1 MEVKVRHIY
10 DQPVDAV
17 FTKLGNKASVERKYK
32 DLGARNIKVEKCKLT
47 KTSLEIVISRE
58 VPANVPPLLKKFIA
72 EWNVAH
78 QEERWTGIAGKSYQ
92 GDVKISIK
100 GVPVT
105 ITGKMV
111 LASKDKGCVN
121 DVTLTIESGIP
132 LIGKKLAEFVGQN
145 SATELQRQY
154 EVVKASLIPAPSPAK
169 KAAVKLVPAKP
180 VAKAAATKS
189 AKTPAAKT
197 PANKTVAAKKAV
209 AKPVVKVAV
218 AKPVTAKRATNKAGE
233 KPGAKSATADRPV
246 GKTPTAKAIVAK
258 SEVKKAAK
266 KVAKSAP
273 VAKKAA
279 AKLVSQPAA
288 AKKPASKK

>member
-17 FTKLGNKASVERKYK
+17 FTKLGDKASVERKYK
-32 DLGARNIKVEKCKLT
+32 DLGARNIKLEKCKLT

-72 EWNVAH
+72 EWNLAH

-92 GDVKISIK
+92 GNVKISIK

-145 SATELQRQY
+145 SAIELQKQY
-154 EVVKASLIPAPSPAK
+154 AYVKASLITTASPAK
-169 KAAVKLVPAKP
+169 KAAAKPVPVKP
-180 VAKAAATKS
+180 VAKATATKS
-189 AKTPAAKT
+189 AKTPAAKA
-197 PANKTVAAKKAV
+197 PAKKTVAAKTAV
-209 AKPVVKVAV
+209 AKPVPKAASTKPSVKAIE
-218 AKPVTAKRATNKAGE
+218 AKP
-233 KPGAKSATADRPV
+233 
-246 GKTPTAKAIVAK
+246 
-258 SEVKKAAK
+258 AAK
-266 KVAKSAP
+266 KVAKKTVVSKPAAKKAVTQLAAKP
-273 VAKKAA
+273 AVAKK
-279 AKLVSQPAA
+279 SSP
-288 AKKPASKK
+288 KKKSE